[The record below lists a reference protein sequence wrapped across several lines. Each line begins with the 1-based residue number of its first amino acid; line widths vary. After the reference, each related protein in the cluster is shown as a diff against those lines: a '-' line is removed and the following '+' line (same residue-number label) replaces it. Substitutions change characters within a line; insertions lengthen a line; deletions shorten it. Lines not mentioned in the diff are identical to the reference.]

1 MWERLIFGIILAA
14 TAYYVINY
22 FSTDGFTHERYA
34 QGPIIEEPTTRKNHQ
49 VSSSGPN
56 PPASAPPH
64 YIASEMSRP
73 PEANDPYD
81 RTNEDANAPEQLR
94 FPERSFGPGV
104 AATETINNENAGL
117 AGPATD
123 SSQAFQQF
131 SPEFVTNGGSFFGS
145 VTAVEDE
152 NPNYSAF

>member
-1 MWERLIFGIILAA
+1 MWQRLLFGILLAA
-14 TAYYVINY
+14 VAYYVVKH
-22 FSTDGFTHERYA
+22 FSTDGFTGETYA
-34 QGPIIEEPTTRKNHQ
+34 QGGMVKEPRSRKNHQ

-56 PPASAPPH
+56 PPAAAPPRDM
-64 YIASEMSRP
+64 APVMSRP

-81 RTNEDANAPEQLR
+81 RTNEDADAPEQLR
-94 FPERSFGPGV
+94 FPERSFSPGV
-104 AATETINNENAGL
+104 AAKEVENNKNAGL
-117 AGPATD
+117 AGPVGD

-131 SPEFVTNGGSFFGS
+131 SPEFVTNGGAFFGT